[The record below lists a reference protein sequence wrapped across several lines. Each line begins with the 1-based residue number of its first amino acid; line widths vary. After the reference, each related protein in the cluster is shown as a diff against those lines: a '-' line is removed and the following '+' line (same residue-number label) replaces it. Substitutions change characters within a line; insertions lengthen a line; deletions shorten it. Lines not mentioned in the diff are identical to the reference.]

1 MSKIDKSKLP
11 YRPCV
16 GIMLLNELG
25 QVFVATRTDNRNS
38 WQMPQGGIDEGETPE
53 VAALR
58 ELQEEIGTN
67 NAVVLAR
74 TRGTLKYDLPDHM
87 IGKVWKGRYRGQE
100 QVWVVARYQGQDGD
114 IDLDTEEPEFDN
126 WKWVDAAELPTM
138 IVPFKRPVYEAVL
151 AEFAPVIASMQ
162 KQQVG

>member
-1 MSKIDKSKLP
+1 MSKIDKTKLP

-16 GIMLLNELG
+16 GIMLLNDNG
-25 QVFVATRTDNRNS
+25 QVFVATRCDNKNS

-53 VAALR
+53 GAALR
-58 ELQEEIGTN
+58 ELMEEIGTN

-74 TRGTLKYDLPDHM
+74 TKGTLKYDLPDHM

-100 QVWVVARYQGQDGD
+100 QVWVVARYQGKDAD
-114 IDLDTEEPEFDN
+114 INLATAEPEFDN
-126 WKWVDAAELPTM
+126 WKWIDAATLPSM

-151 AEFAPVIASMQ
+151 SEFGPVIQSLRDQ
-162 KQQVG
+162 KRD